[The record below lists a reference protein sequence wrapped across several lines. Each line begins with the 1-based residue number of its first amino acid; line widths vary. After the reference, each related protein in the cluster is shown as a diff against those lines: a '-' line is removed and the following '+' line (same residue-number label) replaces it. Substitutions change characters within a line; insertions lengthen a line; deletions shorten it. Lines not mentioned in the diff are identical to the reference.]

1 MHWSSGLFLLL
12 ILIWLLPINVQ
23 ITAEHRQHWSG
34 AVTVQFIWLHRTKTF
49 EQHKTEASF
58 QTVPDAVP
66 VGQKAEKSQN
76 RQQRSKMGKKKNK
89 DDHIPIARASG
100 RQSWRQRTSFQAH
113 WKGII
118 LFALQAGPVVLKR
131 LQLQQLSLSYRIG
144 FTQPDWT
151 AYGYGL
157 FWTICSLLP
166 AAWLER
172 GTIICIPDFKQPCQ
186 EFALH
191 GIISCSI
198 GQLISILILLLW
210 LAVKAA
216 LVQKRK
222 EQMLYEG

>member
-12 ILIWLLPINVQ
+12 VLICLLPINVQ

-49 EQHKTEASF
+49 EQHKTETSF

-76 RQQRSKMGKKKNK
+76 RQQRSKMDTKKNK
-89 DDHIPIARASG
+89 DDHILISHAPG

-131 LQLQQLSLSYRIG
+131 LHLEQLSLSCRI
-144 FTQPDWT
+144 
-151 AYGYGL
+151 GL

-186 EFALH
+186 EFVLH